1 MDTMA
6 KEVQFH
12 FSTPKIAEASLKIL
26 RQSAM
31 VQSCNEKNHF
41 KQSLCHIRLLA
52 SIQGWK

>member
-31 VQSCNEKNHF
+31 VQSCNGPVL
-41 KQSLCHIRLLA
+41 Q
-52 SIQGWK
+52 WKEPL